1 MLRLVFPT
9 YSEVVDMNTIS
20 RCYIAVVMFCFG
32 VFVPVLSIAEIGV
45 QSSADTSMSA
55 LDIVKRAEKN
65 ATGFSDMT
73 NRVIMSLVDEDGNVS
88 EREMVVK
95 TIALG
100 GGESRTLTL
109 FTKPSRE
116 KGIALLT
123 HSHKSDSDEQW
134 LYLPASKRV
143 KKIASSNVG
152 SSFRGSEFT
161 YEDISNQRRD
171 NYRFDLVTTEACGVR
186 TCFVIDRVPN
196 FDESSYSRT
205 RLYIDK
211 EQYLLQKGEFFDKGN
226 QLLKMMTIS
235 DYTMHANGVWK
246 PGAILMKNRQNTK
259 STELRSLDLHFNI
272 GLKEKDF
279 TKLSLRKIR

>member
-1 MLRLVFPT
+1 
-9 YSEVVDMNTIS
+9 MNTIS
-20 RCYIAVVMFCFG
+20 RCYRAVVIFCVGAFVPGIAV
-32 VFVPVLSIAEIGV
+32 AEIGV
-45 QSSADTSMSA
+45 QNSAEKSVSA

-73 NRVIMSLVDEDGNVS
+73 DRVIMSLTDEDGNVS

-95 TIALG
+95 TIVLG

-123 HSHKSDSDEQW
+123 HAHISDNDEQW

-143 KKIASSNVG
+143 KKIASSNLG

-171 NYRFDLVTTEACGVR
+171 NYRFDLVTTEPCGANQ
-186 TCFVIDRVPN
+186 CFVIDRVPN
-196 FDESSYSRT
+196 FDESSYSKT

-211 EQYLLQKGEFFDKGN
+211 EQYLLQKGEFYDKEN
-226 QLLKMMTIS
+226 QLLKAMTVS
-235 DYTMHANGVWK
+235 DYTKHINGVWK
-246 PGAILMKNRQNTK
+246 PGSILMKNIQNTK
-259 STELRSLDLHFNI
+259 STELRSLDLQFDN

>member
-1 MLRLVFPT
+1 
-9 YSEVVDMNTIS
+9 MNTLVRS
-20 RCYIAVVMFCFG
+20 CFVMM
-32 VFVPVLSIAEIGV
+32 VFLGGMFVSGT
-45 QSSADTSMSA
+45 SSAEEELSA
-55 LDIVKRAEKN
+55 LDIVKRAEQN

-73 NRVIMSLVDEDGNVS
+73 NRVSMSLVDEDGNGS

-109 FTKPSRE
+109 FTKPTRE

-123 HSHKSDSDEQW
+123 HSHSTESDEQW

-161 YEDISNQRRD
+161 YEDISTQRRD
-171 NYRFDLVTTEACGVR
+171 NYVFDLAKTESCGTNV
-186 TCFVIDRVPN
+186 CFVIDRIPN
-196 FDESSYSRT
+196 FDESSYSKT
-205 RLYIDK
+205 RLYIDTEK
-211 EQYLLQKGEFFDKGN
+211 YLLQKGDFFDKESK
-226 QLLKMMTIS
+226 LLKTMTVS
-235 DYTMHANGVWK
+235 NYTKNANGVWK
-246 PGAILMKNRQNTK
+246 PGSILMKNHQNRKT
-259 STELRSLDLHFNI
+259 TELRSIDLSFDS

-279 TKLSLRKIR
+279 SKLSLRKIR